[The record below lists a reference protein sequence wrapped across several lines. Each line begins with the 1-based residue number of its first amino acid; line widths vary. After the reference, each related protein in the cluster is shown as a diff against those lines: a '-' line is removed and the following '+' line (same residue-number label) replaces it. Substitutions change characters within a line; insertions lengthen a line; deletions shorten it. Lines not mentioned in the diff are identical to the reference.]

1 MIASAT
7 TSPNTGPTMRRFA
20 LLTLFTLVLAATG
33 CGKKPAPAPPPDEP
47 APGLNPPADTAATE
61 RKKYIAG
68 LKTANQE
75 TRRTAVEELS
85 WLAEDDPA
93 VVPALIE
100 MLRDKNTGGTGRT
113 LTNQINSAREAAALA
128 ILKCTNGEKIMAEK
142 GIPVLREELSSPTP
156 LIREHTA
163 HTVGRLGVLAKPLA
177 ADIQKLCLDA
187 DANVRSVAFDTL
199 RVTGVA
205 DPVALAKMLHDPR
218 EDVVRLAAE
227 LIPLA
232 GPMPDAGLTALT
244 EALKNDNT
252 NVQYAAATG
261 LGLAGPKAGAAA
273 PLVAEAITKFYPKE
287 YDPMAARTESVEGA
301 YWQALARL
309 GAASVAPATKLLE
322 HSNTLVRMYAA
333 RALGEI
339 GAPAKSAKDALKKAL
354 ADSTIDVSSEAA
366 VALCKLGESEA
377 DAVALIKR
385 AIEFPERGV
394 ARVAI
399 QCVPRMGAAGK
410 ELIPLALAKMGAPN
424 ENTRY
429 AAVWLVGALPAAEAG
444 KAAADVGKRA
454 TDQFVEVRRLA
465 GRVLERM
472 GPAAAP
478 AAESLGTALATE
490 KDAEVRDLF
499 IEALAAMGAGAKPAV
514 AGLLPQIANRD
525 LTTPMRAKVIAA
537 VAAADPTSSEVAA
550 ALVKAAD
557 DTTDAGMRVAAA
569 GALGG
574 LNPLPADALAALVK
588 MAKGDRTNAPRVAAL
603 RALTAAGPRA
613 KPAKPD
619 LEAIASGQQP
629 HLALWAKV
637 AVASVD
643 GDASKAAP
651 VVRAGLGERN
661 ALVRSS
667 AAEAL
672 VVIGPTAADLPALL
686 KVMRDPAS
694 STKIASATA
703 AGRLGAAAKDAVP
716 ELRRMLDH
724 TEDDVCVA
732 AADALG
738 RIGPAALPAV
748 AKLKEV
754 APRPAVRLAAQKALE
769 KIEGK

>member
-7 TSPNTGPTMRRFA
+7 TSPNTGPIMRRFA
-20 LLTLFTLVLAATG
+20 LLALFALVLAATG

-163 HTVGRLGVLAKPLA
+163 HTVGRLGTLAKPLA
-177 ADIQKLCLDA
+177 ADIQKLCLDP

-205 DPVALAKMLHDPR
+205 DPAALAKMLHDPR

-227 LIPLA
+227 LIPVA
-232 GPMPDAGLTALT
+232 GPMPEAGIAALV

-273 PLVAEAITKFYPKE
+273 PVVAEAINKFYPKE

-309 GAASVAPATKLLE
+309 GEASVAPTTKLLD
-322 HSNTLVRMYAA
+322 HTNMLVRMYAA

-410 ELIPLALAKMGAPN
+410 ELVPLALAKMGAAN

-429 AAVWLVGALPAAEAG
+429 AAVWLVGELPAAEAG
-444 KAAADVGKRA
+444 KAAAEVGKRA

-499 IEALAAMGAGAKPAV
+499 IEALASMGAGAKPAV

-537 VAAADPTSSEVAA
+537 VAAADPTSAEVAA

-557 DTTDAGMRVAAA
+557 DTDAGLRVAAA

-588 MAKGDRTNAPRVAAL
+588 MAKGDRTNNPRVAAL

-613 KPAKPD
+613 KGAKPD
-619 LEAIASGQQP
+619 LEALAGGQQP

-637 AVASVD
+637 ALAALN
-643 GDASKAAP
+643 GDANAAAP
-651 VVRAGLGERN
+651 VVRAGLGDRN

-672 VVIGPTAADLPALL
+672 LVIGPTAADLPALL
-686 KVMRDPAS
+686 KVMRDAGS

-724 TEDDVCVA
+724 TEDDVCAA

-754 APRPAVRLAAQKALE
+754 APRPAVRLAAQKAIE